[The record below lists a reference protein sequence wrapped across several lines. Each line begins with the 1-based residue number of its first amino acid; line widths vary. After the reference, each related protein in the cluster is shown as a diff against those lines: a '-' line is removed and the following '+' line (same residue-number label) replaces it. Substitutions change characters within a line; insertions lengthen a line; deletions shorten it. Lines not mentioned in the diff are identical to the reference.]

1 MVRLKSISFILV
13 LFLLPICLTGC
24 KKNGSTFSGSKTG
37 NDTQFLVDFDV
48 LNTTVDYAM
57 PLSDGDKIEATI
69 DIEDG
74 KVDILVQNENGTII
88 YNSDDVESGNLTLSI
103 TESGNYT
110 FYVTG
115 YKAKGSIHFNKVLSN
130 DISILPEKSEK
141 DSTESDNVK
150 QEEPIIWYADITHD
164 GIDEK
169 IVVDLTYVINY
180 PKTGEENTV
189 SVYSGSSGEF
199 IYTGHADTVH
209 VGWNGI
215 YIYNDGKNDYLLLWK
230 PTVYQNSADFNLHI
244 FSLTE
249 DGEEIV
255 YLTENIQFVT
265 YPPENINID
274 EVSEFVDMANGYL
287 EKSYVLVDTDN
298 GTPVYS
304 TADNKIIN
312 IYESSWIT
320 GEIKEMEENN

>member
-1 MVRLKSISFILV
+1 MVRFKNISLVIVLIIL
-13 LFLLPICLTGC
+13 LICLTGC
-24 KKNGSTFSGSKTG
+24 KNNSSSFSGSKTG

-48 LNTTVDYAM
+48 LNTTIDYAM
-57 PLSDGDKIEATI
+57 PLTDGDKIDTTI
-69 DIEDG
+69 DIVNG
-74 KVDILVQNENGTII
+74 KVDILVENENGTII

-115 YKAKGSIHFNKVLSN
+115 FKAKGSIHFIKVLSN
-130 DISILPEKSEK
+130 DISIIPEELQK

-169 IVVDLTYVINY
+169 IVVDLTYVINN

-189 SVYSGSSGEF
+189 SVYSGSSGEL

-209 VGWNGI
+209 MGWNGI
-215 YIYNDGKNDYLLLWK
+215 YIYNDGKNDYLLLWQ
-230 PTVYQNSADFNLHI
+230 PTVYQNIADFNLHI

-249 DGEEIV
+249 DGKDIEFS
-255 YLTENIQFVT
+255 TENIQFVT
-265 YPPENINID
+265 YHLVDVDID
-274 EVSEFVDMANGYL
+274 DISEFVDMVNGYL
-287 EKSYVLVDTDN
+287 EKSYVLVDTDQ

-312 IYESSWIT
+312 IYDSSWIM
-320 GEIKEMEENN
+320 GEIKDMEENN